1 MTRPQQNPKKPTRQ
15 KPGNVTPARR
25 AADRLLARVL
35 DHGDMLESVL
45 DHGLKGLEGRERAFA
60 HAIVLTALRHKGLI
74 DRVLRQMMDK
84 PLPPRAKDVRRTLLS
99 GAAQI
104 LFMDVP
110 AHAVVSQQLDLLGQ
124 KSRFRGLC
132 NAVLRRIDTEGAD
145 LLQAIDRTRFATPGW
160 LWRRWVK
167 AYGDHTT
174 RDLATAHL
182 QSPPPLDLTVK
193 SDAASWVDK
202 LGGTVLPNGTVRL
215 NQHDAIDR
223 LPGYADGDW
232 WVQDVAAALP
242 ARMLGDVAG
251 KRVLDLCAAPG
262 GKTAQ
267 LAISGAEVTALD
279 RSEARLDRLKQN
291 MDRLSL
297 TAECITADATEW
309 MPPAAFDAVLLDA
322 PCSATGT
329 MRRHPDLGWTK
340 THKDVAGLTDIQAAL
355 LDRLPDLIRPGG
367 TAVYCVC
374 SLEPEEGEEQITSF
388 LRRNREFDLSPI
400 RAEELGGFADAIT
413 EQGTL
418 RTLPCMLS
426 DQGGMDGFFAARL
439 IRKTG

>member
-1 MTRPQQNPKKPTRQ
+1 
-15 KPGNVTPARR
+15 
-25 AADRLLARVL
+25 
-35 DHGDMLESVL
+35 
-45 DHGLKGLEGRERAFA
+45 
-60 HAIVLTALRHKGLI
+60 
-74 DRVLRQMMDK
+74 MMDK

-145 LLQAIDRTRFATPGW
+145 LLQAVDRTRFATPGW

-167 AYGDHTT
+167 AYGDHAT
-174 RDLATAHL
+174 RDLAEAHL

-193 SDAASWVDK
+193 SDVAGWAEK
-202 LGGTVLPNGTVRL
+202 LDGTALANGTVRL
-215 NQHDAIDR
+215 TGHNAIDT

-232 WVQDVAAALP
+232 WVQDVAATLP
-242 ARMLGDVAG
+242 ALMLGEVDG
-251 KRVLDLCAAPG
+251 KRVIDVCAAPG

-267 LAISGAEVTALD
+267 LASAGAEVTALD
-279 RSEARLDRLKQN
+279 RSETRLDRLKQN
-291 MDRLSL
+291 LERLGL
-297 TAECITADATEW
+297 AAECITADATEW
-309 MPPAAFDAVLLDA
+309 APPAAFDAVLLDA

-340 THKDVAGLTDIQAAL
+340 NHKDVASLTDIQAAL
-355 LDRLPDLIRPGG
+355 LDRLCDLIRPGG

-374 SLEPEEGEEQITSF
+374 SLEPEEGEEQIAAF
-388 LRRNREFDLSPI
+388 LQRNTEFDLSPI
-400 RAEELGGFADAIT
+400 QAEEIGGFANAIT

-418 RTLPCMLS
+418 RTLPSMLS
-426 DQGGMDGFFAARL
+426 DRGGMDGFFAARL
-439 IRKTG
+439 IRKSG